1 MYTPRSG
8 FTLLELLV
16 VLGIVMI
23 LLGIL
28 LPSLA
33 GTRRSAAQVACAMEM
48 RSMAAAVATY
58 AIDFRDHI
66 PFVYE
71 PRSSTDNLEIG
82 WVGLDGSTEIPPHGY
97 PTSGNFWIESMRDAF
112 GGSYISDAVLCSED
126 TISVPAAE
134 WVAAERGIDPT
145 QVGVPMVRRI
155 PPAFYLTPEF
165 LSEDRE
171 RIGSQACKTA
181 TLSSVRFP
189 SRKALI
195 VEWRGF
201 HTPGFMPPP
210 NRIEDG
216 PFDLNIAATDGSVAL
231 RSQADA
237 VSPVLVDPGPHPGGD
252 AIDPDRWAAALRQMA
267 AFLTTR
273 DGVRGRDW

>member
-1 MYTPRSG
+1 
-8 FTLLELLV
+8 
-16 VLGIVMI
+16 
-23 LLGIL
+23 
-28 LPSLA
+28 
-33 GTRRSAAQVACAMEM
+33 
-48 RSMAAAVATY
+48 MAAAVAVY
-58 AIDFRDHI
+58 AIDFNDSV

-71 PRSSTDNLEIG
+71 PHASVDGPEIG
-82 WVGLDGSTEIPPHGY
+82 WIGLDGTTEIPPYGY

-231 RSQADA
+231 RSQGDA
-237 VSPVLVDPGPHPGGD
+237 VPPVLVDPGPHPGGD